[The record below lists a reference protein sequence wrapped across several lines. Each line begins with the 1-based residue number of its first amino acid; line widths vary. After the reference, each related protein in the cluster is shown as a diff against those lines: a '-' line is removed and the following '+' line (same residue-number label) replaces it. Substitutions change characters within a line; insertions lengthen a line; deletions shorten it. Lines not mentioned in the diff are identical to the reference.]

1 MAPMFGFF
9 FNNGIALS
17 ATQAWEAIVPCTL
30 LLDAQLYLPQFI
42 CTLTLL
48 SAVVLDLMIQGHP
61 VDFAITCC

>member
-30 LLDAQLYLPQFI
+30 LLDAQCLPLFI
-42 CTLTLL
+42 CTWKK
-48 SAVVLDLMIQGHP
+48 I
-61 VDFAITCC
+61 